1 MNEELTGLL
10 EEMIQEDSFL
20 YLSKKVLERLETL
33 INKNM
38 VETPI
43 KPEVLL
49 DLAIGAVAD
58 AQVKEDFHILNVFAD
73 HEEFI
78 RDKVYFE
85 KVGEYGVHEVL
96 AQVVCFRLIKLM
108 EEYLDHVGI
117 SYVSSFSE

>member
-1 MNEELTGLL
+1 MTEETQLL
-10 EEMIQEDSFL
+10 EEMVEQDSFL
-20 YLSKKVLERLETL
+20 YLSKKVLERLDTL
-33 INKNM
+33 IKKNI

-43 KPEVLL
+43 KSDVLL

-58 AQVKEDFHILNVFAD
+58 AQMKEDFHILNVFMD

-85 KVGEYGVHEVL
+85 RVGEYGVHEIM
-96 AQVVCFRLIKLM
+96 AQVVCFRLIQLM
-108 EEYLDHVGI
+108 EEYLDHVGL